1 MEPFLSHKT
10 GTQSEITLLDKNV
23 PAPEDKEITE
33 TLKNFFA
40 KS

>member
-1 MEPFLSHKT
+1 MEPFLSHNT

-23 PAPEDKEITE
+23 SAPEDKEIAE
-33 TLKNFFA
+33 ILKNFFA

>member
-10 GTQSEITLLDKNV
+10 GTQCEITLLDKNV
-23 PAPEDKEITE
+23 PTPEDKKVAE